1 MRLGPFC
8 LHKPS
13 LKLFLACSFTFVIT
27 LYIFWNGCEVPSRI
41 PTTKLEEIR
50 GLPQTV
56 ADCPKIIVKT
66 SSEEDEQ
73 SVKTE
78 LDKPADQ
85 NVCSNDER
93 VDVVVNGEKKLEGR
107 LIGSEAF
114 VPFSFVKEYF
124 EIYGELQKV
133 DGRTVLDW
141 RHSYSDIH
149 AAKTGTVYETKHP
162 FLWFETYHV
171 EGRTR
176 VKCISGIEEVPVS
189 SQWNAKGHFYPIQI
203 AQYGLSHY
211 NMLKIEGDS
220 EGKEKI
226 FEDAETVSDV
236 NWNWVAPKSAQIAN
250 VFDKERNSRV
260 FQFSTTG
267 KLLFCSLL
275 AFLSVFG
282 CRSILFELTI

>member
-27 LYIFWNGCEVPSRI
+27 LYVFWNGCEVPSTF
-41 PTTKLEEIR
+41 PTKKSEEIR
-50 GLPQTV
+50 GVPQTA
-56 ADCPKIIVKT
+56 ADCSKVIAKT
-66 SSEEDEQ
+66 SNEEDEQ
-73 SVKTE
+73 SEKTE
-78 LDKPADQ
+78 LSLNKPADQ
-85 NVCSNDER
+85 NVCPNEER
-93 VDVVVNGEKKLEGR
+93 IDVVVNGEKNKLEGR
-107 LIGSEAF
+107 LVGSEAY
-114 VPFSFVKEYF
+114 VPFSFVKGYF
-124 EIYGELQKV
+124 EIYGELQEV

-141 RHSYSDIH
+141 RHSYSEVH
-149 AAKTGTVYETKHP
+149 SAKADSAYETKAP

-189 SQWNAKGHFYPIQI
+189 SQWNQKGHFYPIQI

-211 NMLKIEGDS
+211 NMLQLDGDS

-236 NWNWVAPKSAQIAN
+236 NWNWSAPKTAQIAN

-267 KLLFCSLL
+267 KI
-275 AFLSVFG
+275 
-282 CRSILFELTI
+282 SIYDFSLFERFRE